1 MTGKRELIKT
11 AFIKSLPIM
20 CSYIFVSMAYGI
32 TMEEHGLAWVLLA
45 SDKRDRIHRCVPVRT
60 YHISEQRS
68 VDTDDSGDS
77 VFDEQPAEFLQP
89 DVP

>member
-1 MTGKRELIKT
+1 MQLYLR
-11 AFIKSLPIM
+11 
-20 CSYIFVSMAYGI
+20 
-32 TMEEHGLAWVLLA
+32 EHGVRNNDGGARAGVVLLA

-60 YHISEQRS
+60 YHIFEQRS

-77 VFDEQPAEFLQP
+77 VSDEQPAEFLQP